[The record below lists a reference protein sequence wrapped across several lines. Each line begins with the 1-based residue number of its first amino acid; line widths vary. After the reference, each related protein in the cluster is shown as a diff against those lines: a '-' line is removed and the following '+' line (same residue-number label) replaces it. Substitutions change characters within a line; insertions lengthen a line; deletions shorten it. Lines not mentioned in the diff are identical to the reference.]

1 LAVNGRRGHSAKHFY
16 FAPCSLR
23 LVTFERARSAGE
35 AHNDMDNAE
44 KIASLIT
51 DLEHSDKPRIRL
63 AVDALIALAAD
74 SPELKTTLNEL
85 INDPR
90 RRNHWPVAYILGHLP
105 QPSGAVVRTL
115 LDSLDHREPDIR
127 WAIAL
132 LLVRMAKAEGNLVEL
147 LIELCAAG
155 TANQKRMAV
164 YCIRDLN
171 LTDSLSLLA
180 LLNAVRDMDPSVRVA
195 AVTSLKTR
203 SDVDVSGRNSLVQ
216 IFSNDPEP
224 KVRNAIAIT
233 LAQMGSP
240 SEEFLTALKKAGESE
255 NAQIKKAAFAA
266 LALLRK
272 RRSAPSGS

>member
-1 LAVNGRRGHSAKHFY
+1 
-16 FAPCSLR
+16 
-23 LVTFERARSAGE
+23 
-35 AHNDMDNAE
+35 MDAAD
-44 KIASLIT
+44 KIAALIA
-51 DLEHSDKPRIRL
+51 DLEESDKPKIRA
-63 AVDALIALAAD
+63 AVDALIPLAAD
-74 SPELKTTLNEL
+74 SVELRTALNEAL
-85 INDPR
+85 NDPQR
-90 RRNHWPVAYILGHLP
+90 KNHWPLAYVLGHLP
-105 QPSGAVVRTL
+105 QPSGAAVRTL
-115 LDSLDHREPDIR
+115 LDGLDHREPDIR

-132 LLVRMAKAEGNLVEL
+132 LLVRMAKVEGSLVEL
-147 LIELCAAG
+147 LIELCATG
-155 TANQKRMAV
+155 TSNQKRMAV

-180 LLNAVRDMDPSVRVA
+180 LLKALRDTDPSVRVA

-203 SDVDVSGRNSLVQ
+203 GDIDVSGRDSLVQ
-216 IFSNDPEP
+216 VFSSDPEP

-266 LALLRK
+266 LALLEK

>member
-1 LAVNGRRGHSAKHFY
+1 ARKK
-16 FAPCSLR
+16 AP
-23 LVTFERARSAGE
+23 
-35 AHNDMDNAE
+35 DMDDPDS
-44 KIASLIT
+44 KIAALVT
-51 DLEHSDKPRIRL
+51 DLEHFDKPKIRA
-63 AVDALIALAAD
+63 AVDALIPLAAE
-74 SPELKTTLNEL
+74 SAALQTTLSDALNNPQL
-85 INDPR
+85 K
-90 RRNHWPVAYILGHLP
+90 NHWSVAYILGHLP

-115 LDSLDHREPDIR
+115 LAGLDHREPDIR

-132 LLVRMAKAEGNLVEL
+132 LLVRMAKAEGSLVQL
-147 LIELCAAG
+147 LIELCATG
-155 TANQKRMAV
+155 TSNQKRMAV

-180 LLNAVRDMDPSVRVA
+180 LLKALRDADPSVRVA

-203 SDVDVSGRNSLVQ
+203 GDIDVSVRDSLVQ
-216 IFSNDPEP
+216 VFSSDPDP

-266 LALLRK
+266 LALLEK